1 MCYLK
6 MTLGPFK
13 RGKIRRVFHQAR
25 AEYKVFGQL
34 QNTEP
39 YFKVLNRSGS
49 VAP

>member
-25 AEYKVFGQL
+25 AEYKVFGAT
-34 QNTEP
+34 TE
-39 YFKVLNRSGS
+39 YRAIF
-49 VAP
+49 